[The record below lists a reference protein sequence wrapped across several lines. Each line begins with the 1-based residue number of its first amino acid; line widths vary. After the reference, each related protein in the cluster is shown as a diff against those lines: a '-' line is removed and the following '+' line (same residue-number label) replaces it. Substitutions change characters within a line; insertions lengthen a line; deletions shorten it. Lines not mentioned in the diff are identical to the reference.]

1 MKRSNTPNSSNKNN
15 NSNNSSHYSSYQQG
29 TYYAAEQTK
38 TLEDSQ
44 KAFHEADQT
53 AAAVLQQ
60 MTNQR
65 GQLKDAHENVWD
77 MRIATEQAKRELQEL
92 QVKYRQKKHRLYMMI
107 GILAFT
113 DFILFL
119 RLVHCHGNFYCL

>member
-1 MKRSNTPNSSNKNN
+1 MKRSNTPNSSNKGNN
-15 NSNNSSHYSSYQQG
+15 NNRPSHYSSYQQG

-38 TLEDSQ
+38 TLEDSH

-65 GQLKDAHENVWD
+65 SQLKDAHENVWD

-92 QVKYRQKKHRLYMMI
+92 QVKYRQKKHRLYTMI

-113 DFILFL
+113 DIVLFL

>member
-1 MKRSNTPNSSNKNN
+1 MKRSNTPNSSKP
-15 NSNNSSHYSSYQQG
+15 SHYSSYQQG

-53 AAAVLQQ
+53 SSAVLQKL
-60 MTNQR
+60 TNQR
-65 GQLKDAHENVWD
+65 SQLKDAHENVWD

-92 QVKYRQKKHRLYMMI
+92 QVKYRQKKNRLYMMI
-107 GILAFT
+107 GILAVT
-113 DFILFL
+113 DFLLFL
-119 RLVHCHGNFYCL
+119 RLIHCHGNFYCL